1 MPIES
6 LWCASK
12 SPFTYRAAHDLEG
25 LLSTIITVCNYT
37 IGPGGQLREFKAGD
51 DEMLMNSWFTQEKTR
66 KLACMKSIHLEAFK
80 TCIQPDLPEYW
91 QDFATYLHQL
101 IEVTWDSKPFLGTP
115 TTATHHAYRK
125 ILLQA
130 LDYYNINEQ
139 ALPAPYAVVS
149 MSKQRSR
156 PGPNTVY
163 ASRKR
168 QRDDNDTGDNPD
180 VSTIRARSP
189 RPHFLSSF
197 NELAEIGESE

>member
-37 IGPGGQLREFKAGD
+37 TGPGGQLREFKAGD

-66 KLACMKSIHLEAFK
+66 KLACMKAIHLSAFK
-80 TCIQPDLPEYW
+80 TCIQPDLPDYW
-91 QDFATYLHQL
+91 QDFAVYLHQL
-101 IEVTWDSKPFLGTP
+101 IEATWDSRPFLGTP
-115 TTATHHAYRK
+115 TTATHQAYRK

-130 LDYYNINEQ
+130 LDYYNIHEQ
-139 ALPAPYAVVS
+139 ALPAPYALVPKS
-149 MSKQRSR
+149 MRSK
-156 PGPNTVY
+156 PGPIIVY

-168 QRDDNDTGDNPD
+168 QRDDDDLDDDPD
-180 VSTIRARSP
+180 VSTIRSRSP

-197 NELAEIGESE
+197 NEIAEIGESE